1 MSINNPEDTIVAIST
16 PVGEGGIG
24 IVRMSGPR
32 SLKIANDIFVSRD
45 GKTVST
51 FRTYTV
57 HYGHII
63 NRSSVVGSRLSGK
76 RRYRPKTEHRKPK
89 TETIDEVILTVMKAP
104 KSYTKEDIV
113 EINCHGGIQAVK
125 KVLDLALKRG
135 ARLAEP
141 GEFTKRAFLNGRLD
155 LAQAEAVADV
165 IRAKTGASLK
175 VAMNQLEG
183 ELSRGVDSIRQD
195 AIDIASHIEAGIDFP
210 EEGLE
215 LGEKK
220 ALIEKTEGIIG
231 RIKRLADSYEEG
243 IVFKEGVLAIIC
255 GKPNV
260 GKSSLMNL
268 LLKRDRVIV
277 SPVPGTTRDAVEEM
291 INLRGIPIRIVDT
304 AGISKTKDALGKK
317 GVKKSKRYL
326 EMADIALLML
336 DASVKIDKPDLD
348 IIKLVKGKKK
358 IVVINK
364 IDLARRRKTDKEKIR
379 RLFEKEKII
388 EISVEKKMNIK
399 ELEDMIADT
408 VFEGR
413 FNQAE
418 SAIVSNAR
426 QRDALDKAYSCMLSV
441 KRGLDK
447 ELPPELTA
455 IDLKEAIF
463 ELGLVTGK
471 SVSEDVLDRIFERF
485 CIGK

>member
-1 MSINNPEDTIVAIST
+1 MLKNNAEDTIVAIST

-32 SLKIANDIFVSRD
+32 SLKIADGIFLSKD
-45 GKTVST
+45 GSKPSK
-51 FRTYTV
+51 FRTYTT
-57 HYGHII
+57 HYGHIVAE
-63 NRSSVVGSRLSGK
+63 NRI
-76 RRYRPKTEHRKPK
+76 
-89 TETIDEVILTVMKAP
+89 IDEVILTVMKTP
-104 KSYTKEDIV
+104 KSYTKEDVV

-141 GEFTKRAFLNGRLD
+141 GEFTRRAFLNGRLD

-165 IRAKTGASLK
+165 IRAKTEASLK

-183 ELSRGVDSIRQD
+183 ELSRSVDAVRQD

-220 ALIEKTEGIIG
+220 ALVKKTEDVVS
-231 RIKRLADSYEEG
+231 RLKKLVDSYEEG
-243 IVFKEGVLAIIC
+243 IVFREGVLAIIC

-277 SPVPGTTRDAVEEM
+277 SPLPGTTRDAVEEI

-304 AGISKTKDALGKK
+304 AGISETKGAVEKEAVL
-317 GVKKSKRYL
+317 KSKRYL
-326 EMADIALLML
+326 EMADIVLLML
-336 DASVKIDKPDLD
+336 DASAKIDKRDLD

-358 IVVINK
+358 IVLINK
-364 IDLARRRKTDKEKIR
+364 IDLARNRKTGKDEVKA
-379 RLFEKEKII
+379 LFEKEKVM
-388 EISVEKKMNIK
+388 EVSVEKKRNIK

-413 FNQAE
+413 FSQAE

-426 QRDALDKAYSCMLSV
+426 HREALDKAYRCMLSV
-441 KRGLDK
+441 KRELDE
-447 ELPPELTA
+447 ELSPELTA
-455 IDLKEAIF
+455 IDLREAIF
-463 ELGLVTGK
+463 ELGLVMGK
-471 SVSEDVLDRIFERF
+471 SVSEDILDRIFERF